1 MPPTSERYYTDVV
14 PTLLALIAGELVQT
28 EAGGDGAVKLGA
40 VVEARAAVQTEVVTR
55 SCRIEDRDE

>member
-1 MPPTSERYYTDVV
+1 MV
-14 PTLLALIAGELVQT
+14 PTLLALIAGERVQT

-40 VVEARAAVQTEVVTR
+40 VIEARAAVQTEVVTW